1 MTLEQ
6 DRNRPTLVQSFAIIS
21 SASPLVYIACGP
33 FSSYAINANGR
44 VFSWGLNE
52 NYELGLGQGMSRT
65 SPQLIRFF
73 DDNDISIKRI
83 IPGGFH
89 VLAVSDE
96 VLLALRTGAI
106 AQLCSILSLQ
116 GSLPEFVPS
125 LSQGNLYAWGS
136 NEYGQTAIGYNND
149 APFVEAPS
157 LISGLEGGRVSDS
170 HKDSN
175 GREIASVA
183 AGMWHTVAILDNGDV
198 YSWGRGD
205 HCQLGNLDCSRKPDT
220 HVR

>member
-1 MTLEQ
+1 MGQ

-21 SASPLVYIACGP
+21 SASPVVYIACGP

-73 DDNDISIKRI
+73 DDNNISIKRI

-96 VLLALRTGAI
+96 VSLHFTRRLHYMNLPLKGFISSLFSFKMSPMA
-106 AQLCSILSLQ
+106 CFYSILAS
-116 GSLPEFVPS
+116 GTFLPDFVQVFFFSFFFFTFS
-125 LSQGNLYAWGS
+125 LSLAGKPLC
-136 NEYGQTAIGYNND
+136 
-149 APFVEAPS
+149 
-157 LISGLEGGRVSDS
+157 LGLERVWPN
-170 HKDSN
+170 SN
-175 GREIASVA
+175 RLQHQRSI
-183 AGMWHTVAILDNGDV
+183 
-198 YSWGRGD
+198 R
-205 HCQLGNLDCSRKPDT
+205 
-220 HVR
+220 